1 MKENELKDLLQEIR
15 KELEP
20 VLKKSGTVF
29 YSGRQTLG
37 NGNFYLMGLNPGGDP
52 GDLSEGTIGASL
64 DKWEEYRPDW
74 SAYIHDNWTK
84 TLGNE
89 GNAQHQRNVRYLC
102 EEVLNESSANVF
114 SANAIFLRSQDF
126 SKLEISG
133 QFLSQYCKLHVRF
146 LREVKPRVLICLGNG
161 PGSSFDLVR
170 EWIGGKLDV
179 KSEPC
184 GFRGRARVFVRWVD
198 ANAQVGLFGGTRSL
212 RILGV
217 PHPSHYWYR
226 RLDKFDKVI
235 RALV

>member
-1 MKENELKDLLQEIR
+1 MEGNELKGLLQEIR

-52 GDLSEGTIGASL
+52 SEDTIGASL
-64 DKWEEYRPDW
+64 EKWEEYRPDW
-74 SAYIHDNWTK
+74 SAYIHDHWTK

-102 EEVLNESSANVF
+102 EEVLNESSTNMF
-114 SANAIFLRSQDF
+114 SANAVFLRSQNF

-133 QFLSQYCKLHVRF
+133 EFLSQCWKLHVRF

-161 PGSSFDLVR
+161 PESSFDLVR
-170 EWIGGKLDV
+170 E
-179 KSEPC
+179 
-184 GFRGRARVFVRWVD
+184 
-198 ANAQVGLFGGTRSL
+198 
-212 RILGV
+212 
-217 PHPSHYWYR
+217 
-226 RLDKFDKVI
+226 
-235 RALV
+235 